1 MYQLLV
7 YYPERSDAH
16 AMINAQN
23 AFEAL
28 ALIPRILAEHHGC
41 ERVVVMMGTVRLFA
55 VDCAGNTM
63 PWLQTIPKS

>member
-1 MYQLLV
+1 
-7 YYPERSDAH
+7 
-16 AMINAQN
+16 MINAQN
-23 AFEAL
+23 ASEAL

-63 PWLQTIPKS
+63 P